1 MKNKRVFI
9 ATIGTFLEWAEFSY
23 YAYIAG
29 LIATLFFPNLKILKA
44 TLGTTLASTTPFHL

>member
-1 MKNKRVFI
+1 MKNKNKHVFV

-29 LIATLFFPNLKILKA
+29 LIATLFFPNL
-44 TLGTTLASTTPFHL
+44 TNSETMV